1 VADGTVRFAP
11 ALADCLSTP
20 HSAGSPFKLVNAPN
34 VQLETIKRA
43 EDDDHSSGKATIII
57 RLFEQLGG
65 HAKPVLKM

>member
-34 VQLETIKRA
+34 A